1 MSEPAPPTEG
11 RVLFAFFVQPLVVA
25 ILVFLF
31 FPLID
36 YSGRPLLGGRPS
48 DPMGAAIAVAF
59 GAGFASVFVVAFLAA
74 PAYVWLQ
81 RRGRVTFRQT
91 LISGAVL
98 GNLPGVL
105 IVAAAAMTGAG
116 SEPGLTG
123 LTYGA
128 LGALR
133 AIAIG
138 TVIGTGAAAVFWWMS
153 GLRRA

>member
-1 MSEPAPPTEG
+1 MTETTQRSEG
-11 RVLFAFFVQPLVVA
+11 RVLLAFFVQPLVVA
-25 ILVFLF
+25 ILVFIL
-31 FPLID
+31 
-36 YSGRPLLGGRPS
+36 
-48 DPMGAAIAVAF
+48 AF

-81 RRGRVTFRQT
+81 RRGRITFRQT
-91 LISGAVL
+91 LFSGAIL

-138 TVIGTGAAAVFWWMS
+138 TVIGTAAAAVFWWMS
-153 GLRRA
+153 GLRRV